1 MTIMGFWQR
10 LRGILHRP
18 KSKGEAALAPGERI
32 QLFQERTGVEFRD
45 PSLLRLALTHRSYL
59 GSSEFDPL
67 ESNERLEF
75 LGDAVVE
82 LIVIEYLFHRFGD
95 DLEGELTRKKSLL
108 VSRNILAERAERM
121 NLGHHVL
128 MSDAERESGGSVR
141 TSILA
146 DSFEAVVGA
155 IYLDRG
161 LDAARAFLQKSLLAN
176 AEGLLKDREHRNY
189 KSELQELLQSR
200 FKYPP
205 RYRVVKE
212 VGPEHRKIFTVQAE
226 HRGKVLGTGT
236 GSNKKEAEQSAA
248 RNALEQGIDG

>member
-1 MTIMGFWQR
+1 MSFWQR
-10 LRGILHRP
+10 LRRIFHRQRAQQP
-18 KSKGEAALAPGERI
+18 PSATSTERVR
-32 QLFQERTGVEFRD
+32 LFQEQTGISFHD
-45 PSLLRLALTHRSYL
+45 DSLLRLALTHRSYL

-75 LGDAVVE
+75 LGDAVLE
-82 LIVIEYLFHRFGD
+82 LIVIDYLYHSFRD

-121 NLGHHVL
+121 NLGHYIL

-146 DSFEAVVGA
+146 DTFEAVIGA
-155 IYLDRG
+155 IYLDQG
-161 LDAARAFLQKSLLAN
+161 LGVAREFLRSRLLAN
-176 AEGLLKDREHRNY
+176 AEGLLRDREHRNY
-189 KSELQELLQSR
+189 KSELQEILQSR

-212 VGPEHRKIFTVQAE
+212 VGPEHRKLFTVQVE
-226 HRGKVLGTGT
+226 HRGKVLGIGR

-248 RNALEQGIDG
+248 RNALEQGVD

>member
-1 MTIMGFWQR
+1 
-10 LRGILHRP
+10 
-18 KSKGEAALAPGERI
+18 
-32 QLFQERTGVEFRD
+32 
-45 PSLLRLALTHRSYL
+45 LLRLALTHRSYL

-75 LGDAVVE
+75 LGDAVLE
-82 LIVIEYLFHRFGD
+82 LIVIDYLYNSFRE

-121 NLGHHVL
+121 NLGHYIL

-146 DSFEAVVGA
+146 DTFEAVVGA
-155 IYLDRG
+155 IYLDQG
-161 LDAARAFLQKSLLAN
+161 LGVAREFLRSRLLAS
-176 AEGLLKDREHRNY
+176 AEGLLRDREHRNY
-189 KSELQELLQSR
+189 KSELQEILQSR

-212 VGPEHRKIFTVQAE
+212 VGPEHRKVFTVQVE
-226 HRGKVLGTGT
+226 HRGKVLGVGR

-248 RNALEQGIDG
+248 RNALEQGVD